1 VQWNSSFR
9 ETTPAAARATS
20 SSGGVWYPLGNRPL
34 PQVVMRSL
42 DQVSWLPRFL
52 LTRLPMGSPQ
62 WHCERSYSVQL
73 REQRP
78 NGTSLFQRGC
88 VQKQTSRHPYTKD
101 QMTCQ
106 DPLPKS
112 IEGVVRI
119 SVCLSTSRSM
129 VIHRVSRSLPGF
141 CPERSQGGPFIVPE
155 AGCVG
160 YTQSACQRR
169 LDSRSDITIRSPQQ
183 FSTDRKPGCIAAS
196 ICDQGRWCN
205 SIAAPQL

>member
-1 VQWNSSFR
+1 MNLNG
-9 ETTPAAARATS
+9 S
-20 SSGGVWYPLGNRPL
+20 SSMIVWVLLEGRKKKTRCSESNIGWSWYLIPLGNHPL

-101 QMTCQ
+101 HASCQ
-106 DPLPKS
+106 DLLPKS
-112 IEGVVRI
+112 TEGEARTRVGIATSPCLEAVRFTC
-119 SVCLSTSRSM
+119 SKALSCGLWIWT
-129 VIHRVSRSLPGF
+129 
-141 CPERSQGGPFIVPE
+141 
-155 AGCVG
+155 
-160 YTQSACQRR
+160 
-169 LDSRSDITIRSPQQ
+169 
-183 FSTDRKPGCIAAS
+183 
-196 ICDQGRWCN
+196 
-205 SIAAPQL
+205 